1 MTIEQQRKAI
11 DAVLDT
17 YRARL
22 DSIADDQFDVTPPDG
37 GWSYAE
43 VYSHI
48 LQANLGSSIAAEKCT
63 LSNCKPTSKG
73 RSLIGF
79 YVLTFNCFP
88 PFPVKTPKTIAIANP
103 VKKISK
109 EDARNLL
116 IKCRRRVNDV
126 AALIPKASPYCRIK
140 HPRFGMLNA
149 RQWFRFIL
157 IHSEHHLKQLDRI
170 DKRYGIVTK

>member
-1 MTIEQQRKAI
+1 MTIEAERRAI
-11 DAVLDT
+11 EATLDV
-17 YRARL
+17 YRSRL
-22 DSIADDQFDVTPPDG
+22 DIIPDELFDVTPAGG

-48 LQANLGSSIAAEKCT
+48 MQANLGSSIAAQKCT
-63 LSNCKPTSKG
+63 LSSCKPMSKG
-73 RSLIGF
+73 RSLVGL
-79 YVLTFNCFP
+79 YVLTFNRFP
-88 PFPVKTPKTIAIANP
+88 PFPVKAPKAVAAANP

-126 AALIPKASPYCRIK
+126 AVLIPEASLHCRIK
-140 HPRFGMLNA
+140 HPRLGMLNA

-157 IHSEHHLKQLDRI
+157 IHSEHHIGQLKRI
-170 DKRYGIVTK
+170 EKNLHIV